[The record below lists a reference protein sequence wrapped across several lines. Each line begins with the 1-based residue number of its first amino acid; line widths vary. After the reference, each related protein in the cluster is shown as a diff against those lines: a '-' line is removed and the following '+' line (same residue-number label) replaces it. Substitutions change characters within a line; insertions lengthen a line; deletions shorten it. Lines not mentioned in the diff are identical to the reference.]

1 MSDLLRARAVR
12 SLLIEEVAAVSPRR
26 RGGKAPDDVALR
38 SELERSQRRAL
49 GVVAL
54 CWTALAVLFLTHAG
68 PEPFLP
74 LAGVETVFTVSVVVV
89 AAFSGFRLGQWEKY
103 RAVSR
108 VLEGLGEEE

>member
-26 RGGKAPDDVALR
+26 RDGAAPDEVALR
-38 SELERSQRRAL
+38 SELERSERRAL

-54 CWTALAVLFLTHAG
+54 CWTGLVVLFLAHSG

-74 LAGVETVFTVSVVVV
+74 MAGGETVFTISVVVV

-103 RAVSR
+103 RAVARAVES
-108 VLEGLGEEE
+108 LAGEE